1 MIPVK
6 IEFIRNFGVMAHIDA
21 GKTTLTERMLFYMGF
36 THRIGEV
43 DDGSTITDWME
54 QERNRGITITSAAV
68 TCPFLKHQMNLID
81 TPGHVDFTAE
91 VERCLRVLDGAIAV
105 FCAVGG
111 VESQSETVWH
121 QADRYSIPRI
131 VFINKNDRTGADF
144 YNVLQMMRNRLNALP
159 LPLQIPIGAE
169 GEFRGVIDLLQMKAL
184 IWDQETGMDYTEQP
198 IPEDMCEKAI
208 EMHEFLI
215 ETLSEFDDVILQKYL
230 ENQDISPALLKQS
243 IRKHTLALD
252 VYPVLCGSALKNIG
266 IQPVVEAVIDYLP
279 SPLDLPPVIAK
290 GLNSE
295 ETIKIKTDPKGP
307 LSMLVFKIMNDAE
320 KRKLF
325 YIRVYSGK
333 LEPPYKVYNP
343 RIRQEERIGRLF
355 RVFANKR
362 ERLETLGAGDI
373 GAVIGLKNSVTG
385 DTLCSENNPHFLESM
400 VFPEPV
406 IFVAI
411 EPKTIAEQD
420 KLAQA
425 LDALAEEDPTFRVN
439 IDDDTGQ
446 TIISGMGEL
455 HLEIL
460 IYRLLNDF
468 KVNVKVG
475 KPQVSHRESIASSAT
490 HEEISSRIIAG
501 ETHFAHVVLKVEPAE
516 RGAGFSFVNR
526 VDDSVLP
533 PKFVTSIE
541 KGIRDSL
548 LSGIQFGYPIV
559 DVTVNLLGGSFHMD
573 NSQELDFEYA
583 AAQAF
588 RAACEKASPVLLS
601 PIMAVEVMTPEEFLG
616 DVITSLRIR
625 NGDIKGMYTGKQ
637 MQSVT
642 AEVPL
647 SNMFGYSTDLRST
660 TQGRATYSMSLSHFD
675 VDKEAMKNLM
685 LD

>member
-6 IEFIRNFGVMAHIDA
+6 INSIRNFGVMAHIDA

-36 THRIGEV
+36 THRIGAV
-43 DDGSTITDWME
+43 DDGSTITDWMD

-68 TCPFLKHQMNLID
+68 TCPFLKRQMNLID

-121 QADRYSIPRI
+121 QADRYAIPRI
-131 VFINKNDRTGADF
+131 VFINKNDRIGADF
-144 YNVLQMMRNRLNALP
+144 YNVLQMMRKRLNALP

-169 GEFRGVIDLLQMKAL
+169 NEFRGVIDLLHMKAL
-184 IWDQETGMDYTEQP
+184 IWDHDSGIEYSEQP
-198 IPEDMCEKAI
+198 IPEDMLDKAE
-208 EMHEFLI
+208 EMHESLI
-215 ETLSEFDDVILQKYL
+215 ETLSEFDDTILQKYL
-230 ENQDISPALLKQS
+230 ENQEITPALLKQT
-243 IRKHTLALD
+243 IRKQTLALN
-252 VYPVLCGSALKNIG
+252 VFPVLCGSALKNIG
-266 IQPVVEAVIDYLP
+266 IQPVVDAVIDYLP
-279 SPLDLPPVIAK
+279 SPLDTPPMIAK
-290 GLNSE
+290 RSNSDE
-295 ETIKIKTDPKGP
+295 NIEIRTDPKGT

-343 RIRQEERIGRLF
+343 RTQQEERIGRLF
-355 RVFANKR
+355 RMLANKR

-385 DTLCSENNPHFLESM
+385 DTLCAENNPHFLESM

-411 EPKTIAEQD
+411 EPRTIAEQD
-420 KLAQA
+420 KLVQA
-425 LDALAEEDPTFRVN
+425 LDALAEEDPTFRVT
-439 IDDDTGQ
+439 IDEDTGQ

-460 IYRLLNDF
+460 THRLLNEF

-475 KPQVSHRESIASSAT
+475 KPQVSHRESIAASAT
-490 HEEISSRIIAG
+490 HEEISSRVIAG

-516 RGAGFSFVNR
+516 RGAGITFVNH
-526 VDDSVLP
+526 VDDTVLP

-541 KGIRDSL
+541 RGVRDSL
-548 LSGIQFGYPIV
+548 LSGIQFGYQIV
-559 DVTVNLLGGSFHMD
+559 DVTVHLKGGSFHLD

-601 PIMAVEVMTPEEFLG
+601 PIMAVDVTTPEEFLG

-637 MQSVT
+637 RQSVT

-660 TQGRATYSMSLSHFD
+660 TQGRATFTMSLSHFD
-675 VDKEAMKNLM
+675 IDKEAMKNLM
-685 LD
+685 FE